1 MILYGRHR
9 ASEARERS
17 SRASEPR
24 SSKTGNAP
32 RSALVYIT
40 NARMPTEKAHGLQI
54 MKTCEALV
62 RAGHELTLVIPRRRN
77 SITADPFAYWNIPK
91 SFPIR
96 RLPTLDLIRFGR
108 VGFLVQ
114 AFTFALAA
122 ALSLSRRGYEVIY
135 GRDEVILCVLSLFGF
150 RRIVWESHDG
160 AWNFC
165 ARFVARRSRALVV
178 VSGGL
183 KEFYTGKGIS
193 SGKITVIPN
202 AIDADAFSHPQDKR
216 AARDRLGLPQDK
228 KIALYI
234 GRLDGW
240 KGTDTLLEA
249 SGYLAPDTRVA
260 VIGGDEDHIQ
270 KLRGRFPHVLF
281 LGYRPYSE
289 LPDNQ
294 AAADVLVVPNTG
306 KSEISVRFTSPL
318 KLIAHLAAMRP
329 VVASDLPSIREI
341 TGDDAALLVPADDA
355 RSLAAG
361 IQKVL
366 GDPAL
371 GERLAKRAHERMAR
385 YTWSARAEEIGSI
398 LNK

>member
-1 MILYGRHR
+1 MTLYGRHR

-17 SRASEPR
+17 SRAAEPR

-62 RAGHELTLVIPRRRN
+62 KAGHELTLITPRRRN
-77 SITADPFAYWNIPK
+77 SITAEPFVYWHIPK

-135 GRDEVILCVLSLFGF
+135 GRDEVVLCVLSLFGF
-150 RRIVWESHDG
+150 GRIVWESHDC
-160 AWNFC
+160 AWNLC

-178 VSGGL
+178 VSEGL
-183 KEFYTGKGIS
+183 KKFYIEKGIS

-216 AARDRLGLPQDK
+216 TARDRLGLPQDT
-228 KIALYI
+228 KIVLYI
-234 GRLDGW
+234 GRVGGW
-240 KGTDTLLEA
+240 EGAGTLL
-249 SGYLAPDTRVA
+249 GAP
-260 VIGGDEDHIQ
+260 
-270 KLRGRFPHVLF
+270 
-281 LGYRPYSE
+281 PYF
-289 LPDNQ
+289 
-294 AAADVLVVPNTG
+294 
-306 KSEISVRFTSPL
+306 FT
-318 KLIAHLAAMRP
+318 
-329 VVASDLPSIREI
+329 
-341 TGDDAALLVPADDA
+341 
-355 RSLAAG
+355 
-361 IQKVL
+361 
-366 GDPAL
+366 
-371 GERLAKRAHERMAR
+371 
-385 YTWSARAEEIGSI
+385 
-398 LNK
+398 

>member
-1 MILYGRHR
+1 MIL
-9 ASEARERS
+9 
-17 SRASEPR
+17 
-24 SSKTGNAP
+24 
-32 RSALVYIT
+32 YIT

-62 RAGHELTLVIPRRRN
+62 RAGHELTLVTPRRRN

-135 GRDEVILCVLSLFGF
+135 GRDEVVLCVLSLFGF
-150 RRIVWESHDG
+150 GRIVWESHDG
-160 AWNFC
+160 AWNLC

-178 VSGGL
+178 VSEGL
-183 KEFYTGKGIS
+183 KKFYIEKGIS

-216 AARDRLGLPQDK
+216 TARDRLGLPQDT
-228 KIALYI
+228 KIVLYI

-249 SGYLAPDTRVA
+249 SQYFDTGVQLAI
-260 VIGGDEDHIQ
+260 IGGDPAHVAELHT
-270 KLRGRFPHVLF
+270 RFPHVLF
-281 LGYRPYSE
+281 LGYRPYDE

-318 KLIAHLAAMRP
+318 KLIAHMASRRP

-341 TGDDAALLVPADDA
+341 TGDDAALLVPADDPRA
-355 RSLAAG
+355 LAAG
-361 IQKVL
+361 VQKVL
-366 GDPAL
+366 ADPLL
-371 GERLAKRAHERMAR
+371 GERLAKRAHERIAS
-385 YTWSARAEEIGSI
+385 YTWSVRAERIGDI
-398 LNK
+398 LKK